1 MGIGRIVKRN
11 QAKKIFHTGSKKRLI
26 RKIRKAR
33 AKKR

>member
-11 QAKKIFHTGSKKRLI
+11 QAKKVFHVGSKKRLI
-26 RKIRKAR
+26 RKIKKAQ